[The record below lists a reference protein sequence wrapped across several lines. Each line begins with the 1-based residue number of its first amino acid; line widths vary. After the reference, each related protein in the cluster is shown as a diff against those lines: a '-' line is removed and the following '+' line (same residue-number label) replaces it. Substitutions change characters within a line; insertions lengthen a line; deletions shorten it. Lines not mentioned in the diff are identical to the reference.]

1 MVLWAVRCSHPDYWG
16 EILVQFELEGTEQ
29 YALESYQWLL
39 ERILMDM
46 GISTMVEKAKFVIR
60 PDQTLFIISMRIKQ
74 ASGKRPVYDIADMES
89 QEGGTFIT
97 IKDESYAPR
106 LLATLWKLY
115 GRERVQQL
123 TRLEIFV
130 EGVPSSELSEMKLD
144 PEEEVRSQLL
154 DAMWRLLP
162 EGLKVRNE
170 YYDDNVMTIVATEH
184 GMTVDFMAEAQKVHR
199 YMIGNE
205 EEA

>member
-1 MVLWAVRCSHPDYWG
+1 
-16 EILVQFELEGTEQ
+16 LVEFELEGTEQ

-46 GISTMVEKAKFVIR
+46 GISTMVEKVRFVIR
-60 PDQTLFIISMRIKQ
+60 PDQTLFIISMRIKH
-74 ASGKRPVYDIADMES
+74 SGSKRPVYDIAEMES
-89 QEGGTFIT
+89 KEGGTFIT

-106 LLATLWKLY
+106 LISSLWRLY

-123 TRLEIFV
+123 TRLEVFV
-130 EGVPSSELSEMKLD
+130 EDVPMEELADMKLD

-162 EGLKVRNE
+162 EGLKLRNE
-170 YYDDNVMTIVATEH
+170 YFNDNVMTIVATEH
-184 GMTVDFMAEAQKVHR
+184 GMTVDF
-199 YMIGNE
+199 I
-205 EEA
+205 EEAKRVHANMIKGPEDD

>member
-1 MVLWAVRCSHPDYWG
+1 MV
-16 EILVQFELEGTEQ
+16 EFELEGTEQ

-39 ERILMDM
+39 ERILIDM
-46 GISTMVEKAKFVIR
+46 GITNMIERVKFVIR
-60 PDQTLFIISMRIKQ
+60 PDQTLFIISLKVKQ
-74 ASGKRPVYDIADMES
+74 AGGKRPVHDIAEMEQ

-106 LLATLWKLY
+106 LLASLWRIY

-130 EGVPSSELSEMKLD
+130 EGVPVRELEDLKLD
-144 PEEEVRSQLL
+144 PEEGVRSQLL

-162 EGLKVRNE
+162 EGLKIRNE
-170 YYDDNVMTIVATEH
+170 YFNDNVMTIVATEH
-184 GMTVDFMAEAQKVHR
+184 GMTVDFIAEAQKVHTS
-199 YMIGNE
+199 MIKGE
-205 EEA
+205 ED

>member
-1 MVLWAVRCSHPDYWG
+1 MV
-16 EILVQFELEGTEQ
+16 EFELEGTEQ
-29 YALESYQWLL
+29 YALESYQWML

-74 ASGKRPVYDIADMES
+74 ASGKRPVHDIADMEA

-106 LLATLWKLY
+106 LLSTLWKLY

-130 EGVPSSELSEMKLD
+130 EGVPREEISDMNLD

-184 GMTVDFMAEAQKVHR
+184 GMTVDFIGEAKKVHS
-199 YMIGNE
+199 YMKG

>member
-1 MVLWAVRCSHPDYWG
+1 MV
-16 EILVQFELEGTEQ
+16 EFELEGTDR

-39 ERILMDM
+39 ERILIDM
-46 GISTMVEKAKFVIR
+46 GISTMVERVRLVIR
-60 PDQTLFIISMRIKQ
+60 PEQTLFIVSMRIKH
-74 ASGKRPVYDIADMES
+74 SGSKRPVHDIAEMEA

-106 LLATLWKLY
+106 LLSSLWRMY

-130 EGVPSSELSEMKLD
+130 DGVPMEEISDMKLD

-170 YYDDNVMTIVATEH
+170 YFDENVMTIVATEH
-184 GMTVDFMAEAQKVHR
+184 GMTVDFIAEAQKVHGD
-199 YMIGNE
+199 MIARE
-205 EEA
+205 VS

>member
-1 MVLWAVRCSHPDYWG
+1 
-16 EILVQFELEGTEQ
+16 LVEFELEGTEQ
-29 YALESYQWLL
+29 YALESYQWML

-46 GISTMVEKAKFVIR
+46 GISTIVERVRFVIR

-74 ASGKRPVYDIADMES
+74 SGSKRPVHDIADMES

-106 LLATLWKLY
+106 LLSSLWRLY

-130 EGVPSSELSEMKLD
+130 EGVPMEDLSDMKLD

-170 YYDDNVMTIVATEH
+170 FYNDNVMTIVATEH
-184 GMTVDFMAEAQKVHR
+184 GMTVDFIAEAQKVHAK
-199 YMIGNE
+199 MIKGPE
-205 EEA
+205 GD

>member
-1 MVLWAVRCSHPDYWG
+1 
-16 EILVQFELEGTEQ
+16 LVEFELEGTEQ
-29 YALESYQWLL
+29 YALESYQWML
-39 ERILMDM
+39 ERILMEM
-46 GISTMVEKAKFVIR
+46 GISTMVERVRFVIR

-74 ASGKRPVYDIADMES
+74 SGSKRPVYDIAEMES

-106 LLATLWKLY
+106 LLSSLWKLY

-130 EGVPSSELSEMKLD
+130 EGVPVEDLSDMKLD

-170 YYDDNVMTIVATEH
+170 YYNDNVMTIVATEH
-184 GMTVDFMAEAQKVHR
+184 GMTVDFIAEAQKVHAN
-199 YMIGNE
+199 MIKGPE
-205 EEA
+205 ED

>member
-1 MVLWAVRCSHPDYWG
+1 
-16 EILVQFELEGTEQ
+16 
-29 YALESYQWLL
+29 
-39 ERILMDM
+39 
-46 GISTMVEKAKFVIR
+46 MVERVRLIIR

-74 ASGKRPVYDIADMES
+74 AGSKRPVSDIADMEA

-106 LLATLWKLY
+106 LLASLWRMY

-130 EGVPSSELSEMKLD
+130 DGVPVEELSDLKLD

-170 YYDDNVMTIVATEH
+170 YYNDNVMTIVATEH
-184 GMTVDFMAEAQKVHR
+184 GMTVDFLAEAQKVHSS
-199 YMIGNE
+199 MVQGKGE
-205 EEA
+205 D

>member
-1 MVLWAVRCSHPDYWG
+1 MVK
-16 EILVQFELEGTEQ
+16 FELEGTER

-39 ERILMDM
+39 ERILIDM
-46 GISTMVEKAKFVIR
+46 GITTMVERVRLIIR

-74 ASGKRPVYDIADMES
+74 AGSKRPVSDIADMEA

-106 LLATLWKLY
+106 LLASLWRMY

-130 EGVPSSELSEMKLD
+130 DGVPVEELSDLKLD

-170 YYDDNVMTIVATEH
+170 YYNDNVMTIVATEH
-184 GMTVDFMAEAQKVHR
+184 GMTVDFLAEAQKVHSS
-199 YMIGNE
+199 MVQGKGE
-205 EEA
+205 D

>member
-1 MVLWAVRCSHPDYWG
+1 MV
-16 EILVQFELEGTEQ
+16 EFELEGTEQ

-39 ERILMDM
+39 QRILMDM
-46 GISTMVEKAKFVIR
+46 GISTMVERVRLVIR

-74 ASGKRPVYDIADMES
+74 SGSKRPLYDIADTES

-106 LLATLWKLY
+106 LLSNLWHKY

-130 EGVPSSELSEMKLD
+130 EGAPVEEITDIRLD

-170 YYDDNVMTIVATEH
+170 YFNDDVMTIVATEH
-184 GMTVDFMAEAQKVHR
+184 GMTVDFIAEAQNVHR
-199 YMIGNE
+199 NMIKGPE
-205 EEA
+205 ED

>member
-1 MVLWAVRCSHPDYWG
+1 M
-16 EILVQFELEGTEQ
+16 EFELEGTEQ
-29 YALESYQWLL
+29 YALESYQWML

-74 ASGKRPVYDIADMES
+74 ASGKRPVHDIADMES

-106 LLATLWKLY
+106 LLASLWKQY

-130 EGVPSSELSEMKLD
+130 EGVPRSELSDMNLD

-170 YYDDNVMTIVATEH
+170 YYNDNVMTIVATEH
-184 GMTVDFMAEAQKVHR
+184 GMTVDFIAEAQKVHQ
-199 YMIGNE
+199 YMLGG
-205 EEA
+205 EA

>member
-1 MVLWAVRCSHPDYWG
+1 V
-16 EILVQFELEGTEQ
+16 EFELEGTER

-46 GISTMVEKAKFVIR
+46 GISTLVEQVHLIIR

-74 ASGKRPVYDIADMES
+74 SGSKRPVYDIAEMES
-89 QEGGTFIT
+89 KEGGTFIN

-106 LLATLWKLY
+106 LLSSLWRLY

-130 EGVPSSELSEMKLD
+130 EDVPKEELSDMKLD

-162 EGLKVRNE
+162 EGLKLRNE
-170 YYDDNVMTIVATEH
+170 YFNDNVMTIVATEH
-184 GMTVDFMAEAQKVHR
+184 DMTVDFLAEAQKVHEK
-199 YMIGNE
+199 MIKGPE
-205 EEA
+205 ED

>member
-1 MVLWAVRCSHPDYWG
+1 M
-16 EILVQFELEGTEQ
+16 EFELEGTDR

-39 ERILMDM
+39 ERILIDM
-46 GISTMVEKAKFVIR
+46 GISTMVERVRLVIR
-60 PDQTLFIISMRIKQ
+60 PEQTLFIVSMRIKH
-74 ASGKRPVYDIADMES
+74 SGSKRPVHDIAEMEA

-106 LLATLWKLY
+106 LLSSLWRMY

-130 EGVPSSELSEMKLD
+130 DGVPMEEISDMKLD

-170 YYDDNVMTIVATEH
+170 YFDENVMTIVATEH
-184 GMTVDFMAEAQKVHR
+184 GMTVDFIAEAQKVHGD
-199 YMIGNE
+199 MIARE
-205 EEA
+205 VS